1 MKKLTIKEI
10 VSACNGEFMGDSSL
24 LDHEIVG
31 ITNDSRKVKQDFLY
45 VPIKGERF
53 DGHDFIKSSYD
64 NGAICVLSENILD
77 KGISYIKVDD
87 SFQAFK
93 DIAEYYRGLFDVKVI
108 AITGSVGKTTTK
120 EMIYSVLSQ
129 KYNVLKTQGNF
140 NNEIGLPLTLFNLEE
155 EHDIAVVEM
164 GMNDFG
170 EISRLSKIARPDMC
184 VITNIGYSHV
194 GHLKSREGV
203 FKAKT
208 EIFDFLKADGIAYL
222 NGDDDM
228 LYTLKE
234 KRENSVFYGF
244 DRHNDVI
251 SDDIK
256 IHGYNG
262 TDCRVVLPN
271 DSVDIHID
279 MPGRHLIYAAM
290 VAAVIG
296 HDLGVDNHQIREGVK
311 SFSPVSKRMDI
322 IETGEITIIND
333 VYNASP
339 ESVRAAIDVLCYSDT
354 RKVCILG
361 DMFELGDYAP
371 KLHREVGEYA
381 AKKGIDLVICAG
393 EMAEFISKGC
403 IENGGT
409 SVWFEDQKSMIL
421 KLPELIKDGDA
432 ILVKASRGMA
442 FEKTVEALKEQNN

>member
-1 MKKLTIKEI
+1 MKKLTIKKI

-24 LDHEIVG
+24 LNHEIVG
-31 ITNDSRKVKQDFLY
+31 ITNDSRKVEKDFLY

-64 NGAICVLSENILD
+64 NGAICVLSENKLD
-77 KGISYIKVDD
+77 DNKCYIKVDD

-194 GHLKSREGV
+194 GHLKSREGI
-203 FKAKT
+203 FKAKS
-208 EIFDFLKADGIAYL
+208 EIFDYQKSGGTAYL

-228 LYTLKE
+228 LYSLKE
-234 KRENSVFYGF
+234 KRDNIVYFGF
-244 DRHNDVI
+244 DEQNNVNC
-251 SDDIK
+251 DITK
-256 IHGYNG
+256 QGYDG
-262 TDCRVVLPN
+262 TDFKL
-271 DSVDIHID
+271 SLVDEKVDVHINK
-279 MPGRHLIYAAM
+279 PGRYLVYAAM
-290 VAAVIG
+290 VAATIG
-296 HDLGVDNHQIREGVK
+296 HDLGVDDAGIKAGIKE
-311 SFSPVSKRMDI
+311 FAPVAKRMDI
-322 IETGEITIIND
+322 IEIGDIAIIND

-339 ESVRAAIDVLCYSDT
+339 ESVKSAIDILCYSDG

-371 KLHREVGEYA
+371 KLHHEVGEYA

-393 EMAEFISKGC
+393 GMAEFISKGC
-403 IENGGT
+403 IQNGGT
-409 SVWFEDQKSMIL
+409 SVWFEDQQCMITG
-421 KLPELIKDGDA
+421 LPELIKDGDA

-442 FEKTVEALKEQNN
+442 FEKTVEALKTRN